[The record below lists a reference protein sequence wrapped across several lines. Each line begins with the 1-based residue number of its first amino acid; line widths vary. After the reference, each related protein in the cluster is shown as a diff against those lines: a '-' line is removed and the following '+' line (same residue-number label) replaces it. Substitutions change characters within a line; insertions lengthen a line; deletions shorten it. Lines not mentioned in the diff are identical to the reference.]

1 MYQNRY
7 RFLLCL
13 KLHKRSLSTLHIR
26 RKNRIV
32 HVLHRAVF
40 LYFDHELGEGE
51 NVVEFAETFFA
62 GAVVCAADED
72 LGELVLWGFGDF
84 DVVVELGDAEH
95 EKTRL

>member
-1 MYQNRY
+1 
-7 RFLLCL
+7 
-13 KLHKRSLSTLHIR
+13 
-26 RKNRIV
+26 
-32 HVLHRAVF
+32 
-40 LYFDHELGEGE
+40 LGEGE
-51 NVVEFAETFFA
+51 NVVEFAEAFFA